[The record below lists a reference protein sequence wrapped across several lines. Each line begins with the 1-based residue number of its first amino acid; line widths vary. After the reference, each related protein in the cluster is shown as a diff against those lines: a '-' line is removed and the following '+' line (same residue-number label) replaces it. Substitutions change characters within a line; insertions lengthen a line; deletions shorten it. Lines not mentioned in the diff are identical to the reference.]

1 MDPLSLQASQPDNRF
16 SLPLALPHH
25 QHSGTLSAI
34 FLPSLISKFYSV
46 LSSDSQPNL
55 AAFAKSVSVG
65 AFSLHQYAFP
75 ILECVTSVARAVGRD
90 ITPHA
95 AGIVSTCLHLI
106 HDVCAVY
113 EQLQLM
119 GDHAEELPEPPSKD
133 FIVCALD
140 VIGGIMEG
148 LEQDF
153 VTVSLLANGSE
164 DLQVVF
170 VQQLIRCLCDNDSGG
185 SSCLAV
191 SESKPSSLLCRCPTI
206 RLLFVG

>member
-1 MDPLSLQASQPDNRF
+1 
-16 SLPLALPHH
+16 
-25 QHSGTLSAI
+25 
-34 FLPSLISKFYSV
+34 LISKFYSV

-90 ITPHA
+90 ITPYA

-106 HDVCAVY
+106 HDVCNVY
-113 EQLQLM
+113 EQLERQGQ
-119 GDHAEELPEPPSKD
+119 GDQADDLPEPPSKD

-153 VTVSLLANGSE
+153 VTVSLLSNGSE

-185 SSCLAV
+185 LFLLS
-191 SESKPSSLLCRCPTI
+191 PFFSLT
-206 RLLFVG
+206 LLL